1 MKISKFKEM
10 ESYLADKN
18 NSKVYLVQ
26 DIPVDRESGQPK
38 YNVWVHKSMA
48 KLRSCFRQKLK

>member
-1 MKISKFKEM
+1 MKLKEYNEM
-10 ESYLADKN
+10 TEYLTKN

-38 YNVWVHKSMA
+38 YNVWEHKNMA
-48 KLRSCFRQKLK
+48 RLKLCFLQKHK